1 MKENLPTING
11 FVYYVF
17 RGIVTES
24 YKEAVFTE
32 VVIYA
37 HIHIISNDVI
47 AHDKGKC

>member
-1 MKENLPTING
+1 M
-11 FVYYVF
+11 VYVF